1 MANQNYNSQ
10 ENRDFNL
17 ESGFENGEFEKE
29 QENPFIERKAD
40 VAIEKSQ
47 AESESA
53 YKNILSKV
61 QSVSDD
67 DQDDDTLMDDA
78 STLHQQIDRDSQI
91 KHLVNLAFSKGVEYA
106 VEVARKTED
115 YYVLDQLHDS
125 LLADDLHDALIS
137 NGLIDEN

>member
-47 AESESA
+47 AENESA

-61 QSVSDD
+61 QSMSDD